1 MLRDTQ
7 DSDFLPIHER
17 QLNLLQA
24 DIHLLNSEFNL
35 AKTMYRNALSLPN
48 EDKQTAHI
56 LNNLAYA
63 CWQHKIEL
71 QKKETIP
78 ELTDEKVASAK
89 DELFIVPYFK
99 EAI

>member
-48 EDKQTAHI
+48 ED
-56 LNNLAYA
+56 
-63 CWQHKIEL
+63 
-71 QKKETIP
+71 
-78 ELTDEKVASAK
+78 
-89 DELFIVPYFK
+89 
-99 EAI
+99 